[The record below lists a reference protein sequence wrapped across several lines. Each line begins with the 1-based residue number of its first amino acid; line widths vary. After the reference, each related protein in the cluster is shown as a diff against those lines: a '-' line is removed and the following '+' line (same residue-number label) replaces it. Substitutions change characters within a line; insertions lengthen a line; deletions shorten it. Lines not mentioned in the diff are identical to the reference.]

1 MAGQIDFVPTGAWE
15 LILHPQYVEEDD
27 GYGITPLDGNVWQ
40 NCGVTTEIGMD
51 VTIEEDVVRILGSR
65 DIYNQLKLGVAYA
78 FALRYKAQGT
88 KNMRYGT
95 ELPARTPAPDHT
107 MVAPNGTNFASRS
120 IKLSAFIDDLEKWR
134 LYKGTKVSTIAGAI
148 SRDAGIEIT
157 ENYLCKAITEWTTEP
172 AWTNDTDAGAI
183 SGNPWTGISMGP
195 DPLDVAGTKIQCP
208 VFNWSVDQGL
218 GQIRPTGIDSVYY
231 LGPTNRSITFDF
243 QTWVKGN
250 KQILDTV
257 GHTAQLIKYLMNAG
271 AELQIAGSKYN
282 TYSHSIVT
290 GSAEFSSESVSGTGK
305 TFTVPSL

>member
-15 LILHPQYVEEDD
+15 LLKHPQYVEEDE
-27 GYGITPLDGNVWQ
+27 GYGILPLDGCVWQ
-40 NCGVTTEIGMD
+40 NAGVTTEIGME
-51 VTIEEDVVRILGSR
+51 VTIEEDIVRILGSR
-65 DIYNQLKLGVAYA
+65 DIYNQLKLGVNYA
-78 FALRYKAQGT
+78 FALRFKAQGT
-88 KNMRYGT
+88 KNLRYGT
-95 ELPARTPAPDHT
+95 ELLSRTPAPDHT

-120 IKLSAFIDDLEKWR
+120 ILLSSYIDDTEKWR
-134 LYKGTKVSTIAGAI
+134 IYKGAKVSTCAGAI

-157 ENYLCKAITEWTTEP
+157 QNFLCKTITEWTAEP
-172 AWTNDTDAGAI
+172 VFTTNTYAGAI

-208 VFNWSVDQGL
+208 VFNFNVDQGL
-218 GQIRPTGIDSVYY
+218 AQIRPTGIESVYY
-231 LGPTNRSITFDF
+231 LGATNRSVTFDF

-257 GHTAQLIKYLMNAG
+257 GHTAQLIKFLMNAG
-271 AELQIAGSKYN
+271 AELEIANAKYN
-282 TYSHSIVT
+282 TYSNTIVT